1 MTTMRIDL
9 VRMTLKWRVAAVA
22 ATPIMSAL
30 QTVLFRT
37 RTERGCVGGS
47 LSTEI
52 GPHVEIRYVV
62 DWESE
67 GDLQRQ
73 IRSNDF
79 SQLAELMERATEP
92 PTIEFAL
99 PSGMHGMEYAEK
111 IRRQR

>member
-1 MTTMRIDL
+1 MRIDL
-9 VRMTLKWRVAAVA
+9 VRMTLKWRVAAAA
-22 ATPIMSAL
+22 ATPVMSAL

-47 LSTEI
+47 LSTEL
-52 GPHVEIRYVV
+52 GSHVEIRYVV

-67 GDLQRQ
+67 DDLQRQ

-79 SQLAELMERATEP
+79 SQLAELMERGTEP

-99 PSGMHGMEYAEK
+99 PSGMRGMEYAEK
-111 IRRQR
+111 IRSQR

>member
-1 MTTMRIDL
+1 MTTTRIDL
-9 VRMTLKWRVAAVA
+9 VRMTLKWRVAAA
-22 ATPIMSAL
+22 APTPIMSAL
-30 QTVLFRT
+30 QTVLVRT
-37 RTERGCVGGS
+37 RTERGCIGCS
-47 LSTEI
+47 LSTDI
-52 GPHVEIRYVV
+52 GSHVEIRYVV

-79 SQLAELMERATEP
+79 SQLAELMERATEQ

-99 PSGMHGMEYAEK
+99 PSGTHGIEYAEK